1 MREILIIVMLMTP
14 LMLSAPQA
22 GRHREEPPSAP
33 TDATTPVKT
42 DTPRP
47 VLVNMTPDEF
57 DACGLKKLSEEE
69 LNRLDRWFLQLLVKL
84 QSLPK
89 ERSLTFDRSGE
100 ASTGRTTA
108 ESRQRDLEL
117 QVQDLESRLAI
128 IRRETTRM
136 SFDITQARLA
146 ASRGDWSSLTS
157 TLHGLETSLRQI
169 ERASQ

>member
-1 MREILIIVMLMTP
+1 MKKILIIVMLMTP
-14 LMLSAPQA
+14 VALSASQS
-22 GRHREEPPSAP
+22 GRRREEPPNAP
-33 TDATTPVKT
+33 SDATTSLTT
-42 DTPRP
+42 DTSRP
-47 VLVNMTPDEF
+47 VLINMTPEEF
-57 DACGLKKLSEEE
+57 NACGLQKLSEEE
-69 LNRLDRWFLQLLVKL
+69 LNRLDRWFRQLLVRL

-89 ERSLTFDRSGE
+89 DRNLTFEHSGE
-100 ASTGRTTA
+100 VSSGRATTDN
-108 ESRQRDLEL
+108 RQQELER

-146 ASRGDWSSLTS
+146 ASRGDWSSLSS